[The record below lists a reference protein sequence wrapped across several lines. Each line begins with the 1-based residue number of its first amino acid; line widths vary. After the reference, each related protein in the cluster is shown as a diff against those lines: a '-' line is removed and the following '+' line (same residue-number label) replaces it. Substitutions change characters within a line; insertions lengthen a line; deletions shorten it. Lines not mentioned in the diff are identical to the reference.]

1 MELIPI
7 ARLASSRPNH
17 IQAMLTPG
25 SRSRQATVLTSNNNI
40 AVSSPTP
47 AEPGVHWPFLD
58 SLSNA
63 ISPVADAF
71 GPLKAIFSDLIDCV
85 HIYEMAAKDR
95 QDYEALRLSLT
106 KTLEELRAHFTGQ
119 DSPEMSDAISGL
131 CESIQQEI
139 NSVKALEAEGM
150 VRRHIRAGSGSDEI
164 EMSRSIHQRLERQS
178 RDLKEQAMKAE
189 EQTKKIEEEAKKA
202 KEQAKKTGELA
213 KAIELKR
220 GECTAGTRLEVL
232 ANMRQWASTPGSDS
246 GSHSPVFGAA
256 LLKALERD
264 PDIHTRVPA
273 IQFAS
278 LLVEPLLKTKPSLKH
293 SLIVVIDALDECENQ
308 EKIHQEMR
316 KRMNA
321 ERYSQLIL
329 HELDSNTVQ
338 TDIHKYIRAAL
349 APMDQVSD
357 SQITQLV
364 GDCGVLFIYAA
375 TASGAKQKDKAIN
388 DLYTVI
394 LKVALEDED
403 IDDTERKDILRL
415 LHTVVTAQE
424 PLTISALSGLLQL
437 GSEDRVRAAIRPLW
451 SVLHITG
458 SNELVATLHASFPDY
473 MLSKE
478 RSGDYYCDRKLYDS
492 VMARLCLECI
502 AATRPRFNICG
513 LDSSAVLDKD
523 VPNLHQKIQNAVP
536 AHLIYACR
544 HFASHLEAATEPHEL
559 TTLVQEFMSTQ
570 LLLWLEVMNLTGN
583 IQTAEKAMR
592 RVDSWAMAHTDTPE
606 LQELAHDAWC
616 FTTSFGSNIV
626 CASTPHIYV
635 SMLPFWPSSRPISQ
649 AYKGL
654 YRGLPEVGGTAMDMR
669 QLAILATCLF
679 KAASCAV
686 FSRDG
691 SRVALALGW
700 EVIVADPYSG
710 RPIVEP
716 LQEHTKTVTSVDF
729 SPDGTRIVSG
739 SDDQS
744 IRVWDVEGRQLVL
757 GPLQGHSKLINSTR
771 LVIEPPEE
779 HRSPISSIRYS
790 PDGAHIVAGLHNGQL
805 YVWHASTG
813 ALVLGPLQAHM
824 EAIRSIDYSPDG
836 THILSGSHDDTI
848 RIWNAVDGHAVPGPL
863 WSKTRTGTVV
873 LGPLKAHNSSITSI
887 CYSPDGTRIV
897 SCAGGDATVYTW
909 DARRRQKA
917 LPVAEGCAPGLSGL
931 RTRPIAHAS
940 PYQLSDVVDY
950 SPTGDQFAS
959 SSLDNT
965 ICTWDAQ
972 TGHMLLGPLTGHIP
986 TGSGQLHTR
995 RTAHRLLLGQMTA
1008 QYGQSTSHPMALT
1021 SYPAPEIV
1029 PYECGTYRQDRQY
1042 WGRWKTAAENM
1053 HRCDTRRGATTYA
1066 ALRTVIWVL
1075 NANTGDA
1082 LVSPLMGHTDS
1093 ISSIAIS
1100 PEGTRIVSGSGG
1112 RAIRVWDVDAKPN
1125 SSSATSSRAAWKLN
1139 DDGWVVEVLDSS
1151 RLLVWVPHDLRA
1163 SLMLPQTPFLVS
1175 EKGYLTLFFGNA
1187 CIGNSWIELH
1197 RPTF

>member
-1 MELIPI
+1 MPLKK
-7 ARLASSRPNH
+7 RLERLVSSFKQGLRRRLGRRDGVDPQSPASLPAVPTTS
-17 IQAMLTPG
+17 QAMLTPG

-58 SLSNA
+58 NLSNA

-150 VRRHIRAGSGSDEI
+150 VRRHIRAGSGSDEVLGCYNRIHGYLTGISI

-213 KAIELKR
+213 KHIKSNHARSYLDRLSPSFSAQFNSTQAIELKR

-246 GSHSPVFGAA
+246 GSVYWLNGMAGTGKTTIAYSLCSELEKTKQLGASFFCSRLLPECRDVNRIIPSIAYQLAQHSPVFGAA

-278 LLVEPLLKTKPSLKH
+278 LIVEPLLKTKPSLKH

-308 EKIHQEMR
+308 ESTKVVLSTLLHVDDSLHLPIRFFISSRPEPEIHQEMR

-375 TASGAKQKDKAIN
+375 TAVRYISYKNFTKDPYGRLQNVLNASSPGAKQKDKAIN

-502 AATRPRFNICG
+502 AAARPRFNICG

-523 VPNLHQKIQNAVP
+523 VPNLHQKI
-536 AHLIYACR
+536 
-544 HFASHLEAATEPHEL
+544 
-559 TTLVQEFMSTQ
+559 
-570 LLLWLEVMNLTGN
+570 
-583 IQTAEKAMR
+583 
-592 RVDSWAMAHTDTPE
+592 
-606 LQELAHDAWC
+606 
-616 FTTSFGSNIV
+616 
-626 CASTPHIYV
+626 
-635 SMLPFWPSSRPISQ
+635 
-649 AYKGL
+649 
-654 YRGLPEVGGTAMDMR
+654 
-669 QLAILATCLF
+669 
-679 KAASCAV
+679 
-686 FSRDG
+686 
-691 SRVALALGW
+691 
-700 EVIVADPYSG
+700 
-710 RPIVEP
+710 
-716 LQEHTKTVTSVDF
+716 
-729 SPDGTRIVSG
+729 
-739 SDDQS
+739 
-744 IRVWDVEGRQLVL
+744 
-757 GPLQGHSKLINSTR
+757 
-771 LVIEPPEE
+771 
-779 HRSPISSIRYS
+779 
-790 PDGAHIVAGLHNGQL
+790 
-805 YVWHASTG
+805 
-813 ALVLGPLQAHM
+813 
-824 EAIRSIDYSPDG
+824 
-836 THILSGSHDDTI
+836 
-848 RIWNAVDGHAVPGPL
+848 
-863 WSKTRTGTVV
+863 
-873 LGPLKAHNSSITSI
+873 
-887 CYSPDGTRIV
+887 
-897 SCAGGDATVYTW
+897 
-909 DARRRQKA
+909 
-917 LPVAEGCAPGLSGL
+917 
-931 RTRPIAHAS
+931 
-940 PYQLSDVVDY
+940 
-950 SPTGDQFAS
+950 
-959 SSLDNT
+959 
-965 ICTWDAQ
+965 
-972 TGHMLLGPLTGHIP
+972 
-986 TGSGQLHTR
+986 
-995 RTAHRLLLGQMTA
+995 
-1008 QYGQSTSHPMALT
+1008 
-1021 SYPAPEIV
+1021 
-1029 PYECGTYRQDRQY
+1029 
-1042 WGRWKTAAENM
+1042 
-1053 HRCDTRRGATTYA
+1053 
-1066 ALRTVIWVL
+1066 
-1075 NANTGDA
+1075 
-1082 LVSPLMGHTDS
+1082 
-1093 ISSIAIS
+1093 
-1100 PEGTRIVSGSGG
+1100 
-1112 RAIRVWDVDAKPN
+1112 
-1125 SSSATSSRAAWKLN
+1125 
-1139 DDGWVVEVLDSS
+1139 
-1151 RLLVWVPHDLRA
+1151 
-1163 SLMLPQTPFLVS
+1163 
-1175 EKGYLTLFFGNA
+1175 
-1187 CIGNSWIELH
+1187 
-1197 RPTF
+1197 